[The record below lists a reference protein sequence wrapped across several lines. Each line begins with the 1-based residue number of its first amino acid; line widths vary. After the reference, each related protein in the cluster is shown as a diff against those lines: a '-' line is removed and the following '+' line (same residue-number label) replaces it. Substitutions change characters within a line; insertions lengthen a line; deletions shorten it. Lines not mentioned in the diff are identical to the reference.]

1 MSAARSRLP
10 YAFARRAGLL
20 DMGGEA
26 DVRVAMR
33 EGADPMALVEAR
45 RALRGARLA
54 VETMPAGEFDR
65 RLADA
70 YAGAG
75 IDAGAA
81 DELGRSGALGDIDG
95 LPPVADLLE
104 ARDDAPVIRLINGL
118 MAEAARIGASDI
130 HMEPYDTE
138 LVIRMRVDGV
148 MSATAR
154 LPARLAPV
162 LVSRVKVMSRLDIAE
177 RRVPQD
183 GRISL
188 NIGGRALDVRVSTLP
203 AKAGERVVLRLLDRD
218 RAGLQLDDLGMP
230 DEIAGAF
237 RAALNEPNGI
247 VLVTGPTGA
256 GKTTTL
262 YAGLR
267 LLNDASRTI
276 LTIEDPIEYA
286 IDGIGQTQVN
296 AKVGMT
302 FAAGLR
308 AILRQN
314 PNVVMVGEIRDA
326 ETAQIAVQASLTG
339 HLVLSTLHTNDAIGA
354 VTRLR
359 DIGIEPFLIASTL
372 RGVIAQRLVRRLCPA
387 CRRAETVDASGAD
400 LAGLPVGAV
409 IHRAVGCPQCGGT
422 GYAGRL
428 GLFELVRSDEGLRR
442 LISANAPEADLAAH
456 AFANAPQLA
465 QSAREAVL
473 RGETTIEEALRV
485 IRPEGGRHADL

>member
-1 MSAARSRLP
+1 
-10 YAFARRAGLL
+10 
-20 DMGGEA
+20 
-26 DVRVAMR
+26 
-33 EGADPMALVEAR
+33 
-45 RALRGARLA
+45 
-54 VETMPAGEFDR
+54 
-65 RLADA
+65 
-70 YAGAG
+70 
-75 IDAGAA
+75 
-81 DELGRSGALGDIDG
+81 
-95 LPPVADLLE
+95 
-104 ARDDAPVIRLINGL
+104 
-118 MAEAARIGASDI
+118 
-130 HMEPYDTE
+130 
-138 LVIRMRVDGV
+138 
-148 MSATAR
+148 
-154 LPARLAPV
+154 
-162 LVSRVKVMSRLDIAE
+162 
-177 RRVPQD
+177 
-183 GRISL
+183 
-188 NIGGRALDVRVSTLP
+188 
-203 AKAGERVVLRLLDRD
+203 VLRLLDRE
-218 RAGLQLDDLGMP
+218 RVGLQLDDLGMP
-230 DEIAGAF
+230 EEIADAF
-237 RAALNEPNGI
+237 RAALKEPNGI

-339 HLVLSTLHTNDAIGA
+339 HLVLTTLHTNDAIGA

-372 RGVIAQRLVRRLCPA
+372 RGVIAQRLVRRLCLA
-387 CRRAETVDASGAD
+387 CRRAEAVDATGAS
-400 LAGLPVGAV
+400 LAGITPGVV

-422 GYAGRL
+422 GYSGRL
-428 GLFELVRSDEGLRR
+428 GLFELVRADEGLRR
-442 LISANAPEADLAAH
+442 LISANAPEGELAAH
-456 AFANAPQLA
+456 AFANAAELA

-473 RGETTIEEALRV
+473 LGETTIEEALRV